1 MLLVFTSQPIPE
13 NDAFLFDGAVVNWL
27 LHGQYFNPSL
37 AEAFPISG
45 HQVFAAYPPLYQ
57 VALLFWM
64 SIFGTSVWSALW
76 MHLVMFGVAGLLAVT
91 VIRSVFPV
99 GPRYALAVLFLFGV
113 TFDDRPEG
121 VYILTVPP

>member
-1 MLLVFTSQPIPE
+1 MTLAIDKTSARLAAMSRHSRGPWLALGGVLVWRLALLVFTVQPIPS

-57 VALLFWM
+57 VVLLPWM
-64 SIFGTSVWSALW
+64 SVFGA
-76 MHLVMFGVAGLLAVT
+76 GV
-91 VIRSVFPV
+91 
-99 GPRYALAVLFLFGV
+99 
-113 TFDDRPEG
+113 
-121 VYILTVPP
+121 